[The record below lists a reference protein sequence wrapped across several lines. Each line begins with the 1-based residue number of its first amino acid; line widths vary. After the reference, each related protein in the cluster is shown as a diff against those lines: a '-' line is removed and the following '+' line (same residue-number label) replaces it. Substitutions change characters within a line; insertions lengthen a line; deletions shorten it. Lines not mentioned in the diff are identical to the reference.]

1 MSAKIRLNLA
11 NRLTLGRIVAIP
23 FFAAAVLY
31 YSPDKDYLRFAALG
45 IFLFAAVL
53 DFLDG
58 YIARKFGQVTRAGS
72 ILDPLADKMLLMSA
86 FICLH
91 LIRKDLPIHFPVW
104 FVVFVISRDVILML
118 GALVMQIVK
127 GNLHPQP
134 STWGKA
140 GTFVQI
146 CSVAVLLL
154 QWPYAPV
161 VWYMATAVSAVAA
174 LQYLRN
180 GLQTLSEGSEA

>member
-1 MSAKIRLNLA
+1 MTAKVRLNLA

-23 FFAAAVLY
+23 FFSAAVLY
-31 YSPDKDYLRFAALG
+31 YSPDKDYLRFVALA
-45 IFLFAAVL
+45 IFLFAGIL
-53 DFLDG
+53 DLLDG
-58 YIARKFGQVTRAGS
+58 YVARHYGQITRAGS
-72 ILDPLADKMLLMSA
+72 ILDPLADKLLVMSA

-127 GNLHPQP
+127 GNLHPKP
-134 STWGKA
+134 STWGKV

-146 CSVAVLLL
+146 CSVVVLLL
-154 QWPYAPV
+154 QWPYAPW
-161 VWYMATAVSAVAA
+161 VWYAATAVSAVAV
-174 LQYLRN
+174 LQYVRH
-180 GLQTLSEGSEA
+180 GLQTLSEGGEA